1 MRLVFLS
8 SAGVS
13 LRAVGRPKS
22 VSGETTKIA
31 QLVLLA
37 MLGSCLISSKNTAFY
52 LTFSVN
58 SGGKSAVK
66 ILRSPPFL
74 PGIVISKSLA
84 CRNSR

>member
-13 LRAVGRPKS
+13 LSAVGRLRL
-22 VSGETTKIA
+22 VSGGTTNTA
-31 QLVLLA
+31 QLALLA
-37 MLGSCLISSKNTAFY
+37 ICGSCLMSSKNTANYF
-52 LTFSVN
+52 TFSLN

-66 ILRSPPFL
+66 TLRSPPVL
-74 PGIVISKSLA
+74 PGMVISKSLA

>member
-13 LRAVGRPKS
+13 LSAVGKLKS
-22 VSGETTKIA
+22 VSGGTTKIA

-37 MLGSCLISSKNTAFY
+37 MFGSCLISSKNTAFY
-52 LTFSVN
+52 FTFSAN

-66 ILRSPPFL
+66 ILRSPPSV
-74 PGIVISKSLA
+74 PGIVISRSLA
-84 CRNSR
+84 CKNSR